1 LAEKREE
8 RMVRALTCRDMGTPH
23 LQIRPGNPDFLDL
36 SWDRP
41 VSDWD
46 HERLVEMPAGIHRHP
61 VVFVAYDE
69 GVFVIKEIPRRVAH
83 GEYHLFRALQDRTT
97 RSAEPVG
104 LVERA
109 WLDPHDEQSAAVI
122 TRYVDHSFPYRHLVS
137 GPGFGPRRAQML
149 DAVAGLLVELHLA
162 GCFWGDCS
170 LSNVLYRYD
179 AEAIEAVMIDGET
192 SRLRDKLSNG
202 QRAEDLEI
210 MKMNLAGE
218 MSDIAAMTGVEIDHA
233 DLSLGDDVEARY
245 QSLWAELTQ
254 ELVITKEEGYRI
266 RERIARLN
274 DLGFSVDDVYL
285 DPTDVGNVVRMK
297 VHVAGRTFHSERLR
311 QLTGVEASENQARV
325 ILSDLNYFLAKHG
338 STTPSGK
345 SVGVFKWLTTS
356 YEPIVRRILELR
368 DGDPVQGYCDFLSHR
383 IRLAHRRGQDIDN
396 DEAVE
401 DWINSGMP
409 GFDVGDEGGPGE

>member
-1 LAEKREE
+1 
-8 RMVRALTCRDMGTPH
+8 MVAMGTPH

-36 SWDRP
+36 PWEQP
-41 VSDWD
+41 ISDWEHD
-46 HERLVEMPAGIHRHP
+46 RLVDMPAGIHRHP

-69 GVFVIKEIPRRVAH
+69 GVFAIKELPRRVAN
-83 GEYHLFRALQDRTT
+83 GEYHLLRALEDRTT
-97 RSAEPVG
+97 RSAEAVG
-104 LVERA
+104 LVERV

-137 GPGFGPRRAQML
+137 GSGFGARRSQLL

-162 GCFWGDCS
+162 GCYWGDCS

-179 AEAIEAVMIDGET
+179 AETIEAVMIDGET
-192 SRLRDKLSNG
+192 SSLRDKLSNG

-210 MKMNLAGE
+210 MKMNLAGD
-218 MSDIAAMTGVEIDHA
+218 MADIAAMTGVDLDDA
-233 DLSLGDDVEARY
+233 DLTLGDDIAERY
-245 QSLWAELTQ
+245 QSLWNELTQ
-254 ELVITKEEGYRI
+254 ELVITRDEGYRI

-285 DPTDVGNVVRMK
+285 DPTDTGNVVTMK
-297 VHVAGRTFHSERLR
+297 VSVGGRTFHSERLR

-338 STTPSGK
+338 AMTATGK
-345 SVGVFKWLTTS
+345 SVGTFKWLTTS
-356 YEPIVRRILELR
+356 FEPIVARIVELK
-368 DGDPVQGYCDFLSHR
+368 DGDPVQGYCDFLNHR
-383 IRLAHRRGQDIDN
+383 IRLAQKRSQDIAN

-409 GFDVGDEGGPGE
+409 GFDLELSASGTS

>member
-1 LAEKREE
+1 
-8 RMVRALTCRDMGTPH
+8 MVAMGTPH

-36 SWDRP
+36 PWEQP
-41 VSDWD
+41 ISDWEHD
-46 HERLVEMPAGIHRHP
+46 RLVDMPAGIHRHP

-69 GVFVIKEIPRRVAH
+69 GVFAIKELPRRVAN
-83 GEYHLFRALQDRTT
+83 GEYHLLRALEDRTT
-97 RSAEPVG
+97 RSAEAVG
-104 LVERA
+104 LVERV

-137 GPGFGPRRAQML
+137 GSGFGARRSQLL

-162 GCFWGDCS
+162 GCYWGDCS

-179 AEAIEAVMIDGET
+179 AETIEAVMIDGET
-192 SRLRDKLSNG
+192 SSLRDKLSNG

-210 MKMNLAGE
+210 MKMNLAGD
-218 MSDIAAMTGVEIDHA
+218 MADIAAMTGVDLDDA
-233 DLSLGDDVEARY
+233 DLTLGDDIAERY
-245 QSLWAELTQ
+245 QSLWNELTQ
-254 ELVITKEEGYRI
+254 ELVITRDEGYRI

-285 DPTDVGNVVRMK
+285 DPTDTGNVVTMK
-297 VHVAGRTFHSERLR
+297 VSVGGRTFHSERLR

-338 STTPSGK
+338 AMTATGK
-345 SVGVFKWLTTS
+345 SVGTFKWLTTS
-356 YEPIVRRILELR
+356 FEPIVARIVELK
-368 DGDPVQGYCDFLSHR
+368 DGDPVQGYCDFLNHR
-383 IRLAHRRGQDIDN
+383 IRLAQRRSQDIAN

-409 GFDVGDEGGPGE
+409 GFDLELSASGTS

>member
-1 LAEKREE
+1 
-8 RMVRALTCRDMGTPH
+8 MGTPH

-36 SWDRP
+36 PWDQP
-41 VSDWD
+41 VSDWEHD
-46 HERLVEMPAGIHRHP
+46 RLVDMPAGIHRHP

-69 GVFVIKEIPRRVAH
+69 GVFAIKELPRRVAN
-83 GEYHLFRALQDRTT
+83 GEYHLLRALEDRTS
-97 RSAEPVG
+97 RSAEAVG
-104 LVERA
+104 LVERV

-137 GPGFGPRRAQML
+137 GSGFGARRAQLL

-162 GCFWGDCS
+162 GCYWGDCS

-179 AEAIEAVMIDGET
+179 AETIEAVMIDGET

-210 MKMNLAGE
+210 MKMNLAGD
-218 MSDIAAMTGVEIDHA
+218 MADIAAMTGVDLDDA
-233 DLSLGDDVEARY
+233 DLGLGDDIAERY
-245 QSLWAELTQ
+245 QSLWNELTQ
-254 ELVITKEEGYRI
+254 ELVITRDEGYRI

-285 DPTDVGNVVRMK
+285 DPTDTGNVVTMK
-297 VHVAGRTFHSERLR
+297 VSVGGRTFHSERLR
-311 QLTGVEASENQARV
+311 QLTGIEASENQARV

-338 STTPSGK
+338 AMTATGK
-345 SVGVFKWLTTS
+345 SVGTFKWLTTS
-356 YEPIVRRILELR
+356 FEPIVARIVELR
-368 DGDPVQGYCDFLSHR
+368 DGDPVQGYCDFLNHR
-383 IRLAHRRGQDIDN
+383 IRLAQRRSQDIAN
-396 DEAVE
+396 DEALE

-409 GFDVGDEGGPGE
+409 GFDLELSTSGTV